1 MVTSL
6 LLAVSIASTAAP
18 APAPCQV
25 PRNCGQHN
33 NSVVCGHKFTGC
45 EFVCGKGSDP
55 AYVGCCHANILT
67 DETCNACVPDQC
79 KPLPPPPPLI
89 PACNATNYHE
99 FNCVVATETESW
111 ASLASKLHVNPTK
124 LCEYNFR
131 YECDADVTPGLSIR
145 VPYVTSVR
153 RSRGCGSVTRS
164 RLATRF

>member
-1 MVTSL
+1 
-6 LLAVSIASTAAP
+6 
-18 APAPCQV
+18 
-25 PRNCGQHN
+25 
-33 NSVVCGHKFTGC
+33 
-45 EFVCGKGSDP
+45 
-55 AYVGCCHANILT
+55 
-67 DETCNACVPDQC
+67 
-79 KPLPPPPPLI
+79 LPPPPPLI

-99 FNCVVATETESW
+99 FNCTVATETESW